1 MYFEGRRYQ
10 LALIDFLNEY
20 YLSFDFLVGTLA
32 RPVDRCC
39 LQYAYAVLEYSRMH
53 KTKGSQPRKVV
64 FVSREESDVKVAIS
78 VFSQVFPRSY
88 RHLFRVI
95 EEVSHV
101 AVKDHVEPY
110 TKTSNDEMKQKTD
123 HFGSTSADE
132 NDQKYTK
139 PREPESHYHSILP
152 DSIRHSSDAYTSLES
167 GDMQP
172 LLYEKQNEL
181 PEEYKATATATN
193 RNNSNELYVS
203 GRLSGDKIDEDKD
216 TSRTEPVIG
225 NTAEHASTC
234 ENVNSDKTANHE
246 LENTDINNDGKNNCD
261 TIEVCATT
269 SIGKVEQ
276 IKPNVTITKDPT
288 ELDKQESDEY
298 RLQAVDKLTSN
309 KGTTRHTQIQPY
321 IRNFGGKIDIN
332 FVTQDIR
339 DFNSVAIVC
348 PFADTKGKTND
359 INGNDLMASAIKA
372 AYHVTFSD
380 SAHEKVI
387 QKLRRDRSKRR
398 YATCSIS
405 DQEDISQGRA
415 KYIFHV
421 VLPMYSN
428 TKPNSEFRN
437 GLTTAFDALVTKIK
451 KINKRDNNAVR
462 ELAFPL
468 FGLSKCLYF
477 TILESCSR
485 KRGLNPLPDNTEL

>member
-1 MYFEGRRYQ
+1 
-10 LALIDFLNEY
+10 
-20 YLSFDFLVGTLA
+20 
-32 RPVDRCC
+32 
-39 LQYAYAVLEYSRMH
+39 MH

-64 FVSREESDVKVAIS
+64 FVSRKESDVKVAIS
-78 VFSQVFPRSY
+78 VFNQVFPRSY

-95 EEVSHV
+95 EEVSYA

-110 TKTSNDEMKQKTD
+110 TKSNNDEMKQKTD

-132 NDQKYTK
+132 NDQEYTK
-139 PREPESHYHSILP
+139 PGEPESHYHSISQ
-152 DSIRHSSDAYTSLES
+152 DSIFQSSDAYTSL
-167 GDMQP
+167 
-172 LLYEKQNEL
+172 LHEKQNEL
-181 PEEYKATATATN
+181 PEEYKATATATD
-193 RNNSNELYVS
+193 RNHSNELYVP
-203 GRLSGDKIDEDKD
+203 GRLSRDKIDEDKD

-225 NTAEHASTC
+225 NTAEHASTY
-234 ENVNSDKTANHE
+234 ENVNSNKTANHE
-246 LENTDINNDGKNNCD
+246 LENTDINNDGKNNYD
-261 TIEVCATT
+261 ATEVCATT
-269 SIGKVEQ
+269 STEKVEQ
-276 IKPNVTITKDPT
+276 IKPNVTITKGPT
-288 ELDKQESDEY
+288 ELDKQESHEC
-298 RLQAVDKLTSN
+298 RLQAPDQHTSD

-321 IRNFGGKIDIN
+321 IRNFGGKIDVN

-372 AYHVTFSD
+372 AYHVTFFD

-398 YATCSIS
+398 NATCSIC

-421 VLPMYSN
+421 FLPMYSN

-437 GLTTAFDALVTKIK
+437 GLTTAFDALVTKIE

-462 ELAFPL
+462 ELALPL
-468 FGLSKCLYF
+468 FGLSKCLNF